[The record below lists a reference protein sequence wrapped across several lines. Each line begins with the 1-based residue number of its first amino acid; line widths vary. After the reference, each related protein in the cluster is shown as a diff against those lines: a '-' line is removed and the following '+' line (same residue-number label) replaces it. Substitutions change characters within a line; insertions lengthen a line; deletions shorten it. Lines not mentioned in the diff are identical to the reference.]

1 MTQEEKQIKLAEAAG
16 WSHHTIDDHTYWWH
30 EENNKTLPPED
41 DGMRSCPDYFNDL
54 NAMYAAEKVLEER
67 RLTHKYE
74 LQLGRNGGNNYEW
87 SKIHATAAQR
97 AEALGLTLNLW

>member
-1 MTQEEKQIKLAEAAG
+1 MTQEQKRIKLAEAAG

-54 NAMYAAEKVLEER
+54 NAVHELEKVLLGDDIETW
-67 RLTHKYE
+67 LTYDKYLAE
-74 LQLGRNGGNNYEW
+74 GDTKFTW
-87 SKIHATAAQR
+87 HVTAAQR